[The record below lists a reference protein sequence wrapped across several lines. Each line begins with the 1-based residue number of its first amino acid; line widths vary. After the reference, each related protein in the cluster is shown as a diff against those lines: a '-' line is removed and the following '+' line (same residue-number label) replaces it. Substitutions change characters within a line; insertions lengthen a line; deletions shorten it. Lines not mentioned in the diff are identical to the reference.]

1 MLAVST
7 RTSSLEAAGAAG
19 SKSSE
24 ASTRS
29 KRPTK
34 VREAQMVDLPQQRD
48 VVGIEA
54 VGAALQA
61 GRLDR
66 LLMGREQPAAGGES
80 EKRQQ
85 RGTSPHAPS
94 PRISGSQ
101 LADSRG
107 ARPIR
112 RGSSAT
118 STARR

>member
-29 KRPTK
+29 KRPTN
-34 VREAQMVDLPQQRD
+34 REAQMVDLPQQGD
-48 VVGIEA
+48 VVRVEP
-54 VGAALQA
+54 VGAAL
-61 GRLDR
+61 
-66 LLMGREQPAAGGES
+66 EAAGSKVWLLAGSSRPQAVRLGWRAGDEP
-80 EKRQQ
+80 
-85 RGTSPHAPS
+85 PHGWPPS
-94 PRISGSQ
+94 INGSQ

-107 ARPIR
+107 ARPIS